1 MRKTAKLSHKLIA
14 STAAAGSLLSAVV
27 IPAANATEQTPSPA
41 PETSAASTPAPENTT
56 PPVPADVQQQ
66 AEQAQKLLEQDGV
79 ETHTD
84 GKETQPN
91 KTPKNS
97 IPGLGG
103 NSPFRARPQATGVP
117 NWGIPG
123 ADVSSHQGNVDW
135 AQQKRLGAR
144 WASVKATEGLYYKNP
159 YFGQQYGGSYDQGLD
174 HGAYHFGIPTQDAR
188 QQARFFVA
196 NGGGWS
202 PDGRTKPGMLDLE
215 YNPYGHICYGKTK
228 TQTLNW
234 IRDFAD
240 EYKRLT
246 SRYPTLYSTT
256 DWLNTC
262 VGDMTPVNHL
272 GLWVANYSS
281 GPGRMPVGYTNFDI
295 WQSSS
300 AGPFAGDSNVF
311 RGTDQEY
318 KDYLV
323 NPSWMSTTWRDQHPQ
338 HSTPVQ
344 ETAAQKPAKKAGHF
358 WDVPANH
365 QFYTDI
371 EWAANKGIV
380 KGWDDGN
387 FRPEAQAERQA
398 IAAFFYRMAGEP
410 EVKLPASSPFKDV
423 SPNDPFY
430 KEIVWMSQQGITLG
444 WEDGTFRPH
453 DPVSREA
460 MAAFFYRF
468 AGRPSVTA
476 QTTFNDVRPA
486 STQFYKEISWLQTS
500 GITTGWPDGTF
511 RPYAPVER
519 GAIAAF
525 MHRYDNVKK

>member
-1 MRKTAKLSHKLIA
+1 
-14 STAAAGSLLSAVV
+14 
-27 IPAANATEQTPSPA
+27 
-41 PETSAASTPAPENTT
+41 
-56 PPVPADVQQQ
+56 
-66 AEQAQKLLEQDGV
+66 
-79 ETHTD
+79 
-84 GKETQPN
+84 
-91 KTPKNS
+91 
-97 IPGLGG
+97 
-103 NSPFRARPQATGVP
+103 
-117 NWGIPG
+117 
-123 ADVSSHQGNVDW
+123 
-135 AQQKRLGAR
+135 
-144 WASVKATEGLYYKNP
+144 
-159 YFGQQYGGSYDQGLD
+159 
-174 HGAYHFGIPTQDAR
+174 
-188 QQARFFVA
+188 
-196 NGGGWS
+196 
-202 PDGRTKPGMLDLE
+202 
-215 YNPYGHICYGKTK
+215 
-228 TQTLNW
+228 
-234 IRDFAD
+234 
-240 EYKRLT
+240 
-246 SRYPTLYSTT
+246 
-256 DWLNTC
+256 
-262 VGDMTPVNHL
+262 
-272 GLWVANYSS
+272 
-281 GPGRMPVGYTNFDI
+281 MPVGYTNFDI

-344 ETAAQKPAKKAGHF
+344 ETAAQKPAEKAGHF

-423 SPNDPFY
+423 SPSDPFY

-444 WEDGTFRPH
+444 WDDGTFRPH

-525 MHRYDNVKK
+525 MHRYHDNVKK